1 LRGKVDCSD
10 LTDALPVSLDAT
22 ASGYPDYEL
31 RATARE
37 TKEHGISPPLLAA
50 RFRPA
55 AGSFALEEQNASSP
69 AALEENFFWHAEGA
83 LVGLSSTPAL
93 QHSNTPTLLH
103 SPFWLP
109 KEWDLALHQRK
120 GALFLNEGYPLTL
133 DEEFAFELPTKVQ
146 VFELPGLAENDQE
159 PLRWRIE
166 WANGSGTLTARF
178 TAELARGELSLAET
192 SRFQM
197 QLRALMFALAASAGV
212 SLPGS
217 NLSRSP

>member
-1 LRGKVDCSD
+1 MR
-10 LTDALPVSLDAT
+10 LP
-22 ASGYPDYEL
+22 
-31 RATARE
+31 RATPTTSCARPRAKPKS
-37 TKEHGISPPLLAA
+37 TGFRLRCWPPGSVQPQVPSPWTSKTPPPLPPW
-50 RFRPA
+50 RKT
-55 AGSFALEEQNASSP
+55 SSGTP
-69 AALEENFFWHAEGA
+69 KAPWWAF
-83 LVGLSSTPAL
+83 PAL

-166 WANGSGTLTARF
+166 WANGS
-178 TAELARGELSLAET
+178 
-192 SRFQM
+192 
-197 QLRALMFALAASAGV
+197 
-212 SLPGS
+212 
-217 NLSRSP
+217 